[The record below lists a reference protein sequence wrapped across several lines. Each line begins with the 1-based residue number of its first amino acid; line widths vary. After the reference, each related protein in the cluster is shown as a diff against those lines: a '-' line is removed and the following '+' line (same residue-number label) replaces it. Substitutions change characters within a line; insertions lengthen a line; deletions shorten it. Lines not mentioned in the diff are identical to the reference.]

1 MVIFDLPSFI
11 IIRAGRNFPA
21 IKHSSS
27 MHKLTTLGIV
37 SLNKSNPPTL
47 LFPAI
52 RINDFPEHPSDAR
65 CTLLYISN
73 YI

>member
-1 MVIFDLPSFI
+1 
-11 IIRAGRNFPA
+11 
-21 IKHSSS
+21 